1 MPRQLV
7 LGTHSEKQS
16 CRDKSRAEDRSCD
29 SDTNGRRMKRPATRL
44 FNGVSE
50 PALTQVSFL
59 TQELGAQG
67 VRQMALKFQL
77 PQFRILAPT
86 FSAQRWR

>member
-1 MPRQLV
+1 MRNRAV
-7 LGTHSEKQS
+7 EI
-16 CRDKSRAEDRSCD
+16 KSRAEDRRCD

>member
-1 MPRQLV
+1 MPRRLV

-16 CRDKSRAEDRSCD
+16 YRDKSRAEDRSCD
-29 SDTNGRRMKRPATRL
+29 SGTNERRMKRPATRL

-50 PALTQVSFL
+50 PALRQVSFL
-59 TQELGAQG
+59 TQELVAQG
-67 VRQMALKFQL
+67 LRQMALKFQL

-86 FSAQRWR
+86 FSARRWR